1 MSAFSEERERME
13 ALAFKLASKGVDPE
27 VIAVRVANIA
37 VLSPPPSTKTI
48 KGWLNHPRER
58 ARKGPRNAKRVV
70 RYDGR
75 VFESVTKAARS
86 IGVSASG
93 LRSSMQRGTPC
104 RGVRFRFKED

>member
-48 KGWLNHPRER
+48 KG
-58 ARKGPRNAKRVV
+58 
-70 RYDGR
+70 
-75 VFESVTKAARS
+75 
-86 IGVSASG
+86 
-93 LRSSMQRGTPC
+93 
-104 RGVRFRFKED
+104 